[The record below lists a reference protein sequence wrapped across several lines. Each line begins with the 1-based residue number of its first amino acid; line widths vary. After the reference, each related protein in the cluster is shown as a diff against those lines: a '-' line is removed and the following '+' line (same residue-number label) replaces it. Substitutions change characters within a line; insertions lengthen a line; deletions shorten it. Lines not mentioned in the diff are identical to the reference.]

1 MHRLAV
7 TALLGI
13 GLAAFS
19 GQLLPDDA
27 PAPQSATAV
36 SAPPPALVM
45 GDGQVPSDSSDDA
58 RNKALAHLQSQHT
71 GLSQREVYELSAT
84 VVEEA
89 ARHDLDPELVLAVM
103 QVESNCY
110 HMAVSPVGALGL
122 MQLLP
127 STGEELARHY
137 NIEWRGPETLFDP
150 FVNVKL
156 GVAYLGRLSDR
167 YRSMPTALAAYN
179 WGPGRIDRRLRRGAR
194 VPSLYAKQVMR
205 AYESVSPP
213 PSESSS

>member
-13 GLAAFS
+13 GLVALS
-19 GQLLPDDA
+19 GQLSPGVA
-27 PAPQSATAV
+27 PAPQPTAAV
-36 SAPPPALVM
+36 SAPPPAFVT
-45 GDGQVPSDSSDDA
+45 GGEQATSDAAA
-58 RNKALAHLQSQHT
+58 RDQALAHLQSQHT
-71 GLSQREVYELSAT
+71 GLSKREVRELAAT
-84 VVEEA
+84 VVAEA

-122 MQLLP
+122 MQILP

-137 NIEWRGPETLFDP
+137 DIEWRGPETLFDP

-156 GVAYLGRLSDR
+156 GVAYLGKLSDR

-194 VPSLYAKQVMR
+194 VPSLYTKQVMR

-213 PSESSS
+213 PAGGSS